1 MSSTENGLAAVVDG
15 NNCFALELYARLRGQ
30 EGNLFFSPY
39 SLSTALAMTYAGAR
53 GRTAEQMAAAL
64 RFPLGQEELHPVFA
78 SLIQELQGGEP
89 RETQL
94 AVANALWG
102 QQDYGFLAGFLK
114 LTQRC
119 YGAGLRELDFVGAPE
134 AARIAIN
141 AWVERQTRDRIKDL
155 LKPGILDSSAR
166 LVLTN
171 AIYFKGSWA
180 EPFSEA
186 ATREEPFFIADDRT
200 ATVPMMRQTGLMQ
213 YLGERHF
220 QALELPYAGG
230 GLSMVVLLPREAGG
244 LPAFEDTLTVSNLA
258 EWVSKLRDEEVAV
271 QLPRFKVTEELFL
284 NPVLSDL
291 GMPLAF
297 DPEHADFSG
306 MDDGKGPGLYITAV
320 VHKAFVEVN
329 EEGTEAAAATGVAM
343 AARGRPRPPEVFRAD
358 HPFVF
363 LIRDTRSGSILF
375 IGRVAD
381 PRQ

>member
-1 MSSTENGLAAVVDG
+1 MNLTETASTALVAG
-15 NNCFALELYARLRGQ
+15 NNRFALELYARLRGQ

-53 GRTAEQMAAAL
+53 GRTAKQMTATL
-64 RFPLGQEELHPVFA
+64 RFPFGQEELHPAFA

-89 RETQL
+89 RAYQL

-102 QQDYGFLAGFLK
+102 QQGHGFLAAFLE

-119 YGAGLRELDFVGAPE
+119 YGGGLRELDFVGATE

-141 AWVERQTRDRIKDL
+141 TWVERQTGDRIKDL
-155 LKPGILDSSAR
+155 LKPGILDSTTR

-180 EPFSEA
+180 APFSET

-200 ATVPMMRQTGLMQ
+200 ATVPMMGRTGLMM
-213 YLGERHF
+213 YLQERHF

-230 GLSMVVLLPREAGG
+230 DLSMIVLLPREADG
-244 LPAFEDTLTVSNLA
+244 LPAFEETLTVSNLT
-258 EWVSKLRDEEVAV
+258 EWVSKLDAEEVAV
-271 QLPRFKVTEELFL
+271 HLPRFRVTEELFL
-284 NPVLSDL
+284 KPVLSAM

-297 DPEHADFSG
+297 DAEHADFSG
-306 MDDGKGPGLYITAV
+306 MDDGKGPGLYIAAV

-343 AARGRPRPPEVFRAD
+343 AGRARFRPPEVFRAD

-375 IGRVAD
+375 IGRVAE
-381 PRQ
+381 PRM